1 MRPSLRERV
10 DVGQRLN
17 SALMRAKFHLEQ
29 RSYTDDGGAEQPA
42 EPIVVK
48 DRRQVHVL
56 PLDEVDYIEAQ
67 GDYVAFHV
75 CGRSYLKLQPI
86 SLLESTLDS
95 SRFVRVHRSK
105 IVNLERIARITPYA
119 KDYAVTLS
127 DGTRLGMSRAG
138 YARLVQVMEQAAA
151 LPSPALPPLRQAAF
165 SQAGA

>member
-1 MRPSLRERV
+1 MRPSIRERA

-29 RSYTDDGGAEQPA
+29 RSFTDDGVPEQAP

-48 DRRQVHVL
+48 DRSRVHIL
-56 PLDEVDYIEAQ
+56 PLEEVDYIEAQ

-105 IVNLERIARITPYA
+105 IVNLERIARITPST

-127 DGTRLGMSRAG
+127 DGTRVGMSRSG
-138 YARLVQVMEQAAA
+138 YARLVQVMEQAVTR
-151 LPSPALPPLRQAAF
+151 SIPASAPLAQVAYSA
-165 SQAGA
+165 AGA